1 MADEKESNNKN
12 LFKKLVAENDV
23 YIIETTPARL
33 EIYAKDEKEDSYLQQ
48 IQLIVSSGEALS
60 GILLNFMVVMTIMNR
75 K

>member
-23 YIIETTPARL
+23 YIIETAPARL